1 MSPFNSDDLTNVIR
15 QRDGD
20 FLVLRSPD
28 TAEDAPSYKEIASF
42 KFRNHAEEFVE
53 HITRLPVP
61 RQRVHA
67 ALEILIARAQWRGPW
82 PSEHRFRR

>member
-15 QRDGD
+15 QRDGR

-42 KFRNHAEEFVE
+42 KVREHAEEFVE
-53 HITRLPVP
+53 HILCD
-61 RQRVHA
+61 
-67 ALEILIARAQWRGPW
+67 
-82 PSEHRFRR
+82 